1 VLSGQGGGAINVVN
15 GQVTLD
21 LVPFIKEVKTDLGH
35 RFPIINNIP
44 PVHPSLVLFG
54 AKNFSKAQAGYR
66 LINDL
71 KYVLPVLT
79 LLFLGLGVY
88 VARRRRRR

>member
-1 VLSGQGGGAINVVN
+1 MVN

-44 PVHPSLVLFG
+44 PVHPSFVLFG
-54 AKNFSKAQAGYR
+54 AKNFS
-66 LINDL
+66 
-71 KYVLPVLT
+71 
-79 LLFLGLGVY
+79 
-88 VARRRRRR
+88 RRRPGTG